1 MKTENSQ
8 GEKEFQN
15 LKKSE
20 EFGKK
25 LFISDKIDLKE
36 KGIIINK
43 YIRIAHLCDM
53 VLNKR
58 LFLSSP
64 KLWGDPFEYKYES
77 WIEKDSKQNVFSVY
91 GTCFT
96 ANTVEQE
103 ETQWKSYGNNDV
115 VRVTFNLKELMNKI
129 KGASFAFDVALL
141 KMVYSERARF
151 FCDDVPIKGDAK
163 NKEKN
168 KELYL
173 NNFAL
178 KLKAYTYEN
187 EIRLCAIKD
196 KDKTDKEYIYIEK
209 IDFNDAIEYIT
220 LPPFNPETR
229 ADSIH
234 DIINNHGLYLTL
246 KELGVKAD
254 KIKQSNLYNK
264 DEKDYV
270 SIYKEDS
277 FKKGIKSLKNE
288 EKRRLTSLINRLYT
302 FFSKLKSSIFTWH
315 SVDLAG
321 YNLFFIISRKA

>member
-20 EFGKK
+20 EYGKK

-77 WIEKDSKQNVFSVY
+77 WIEKDSNQNVFSVY

-129 KGASFAFDVALL
+129 KDASASFAFDVALL

-151 FCDDVPIKGDAK
+151 FCNEPIKGDAK

-220 LPPFNPETR
+220 LPPFNPEAR

-277 FKKGIKSLKNE
+277 LKEKNE
-288 EKRRLTSLINRLYT
+288 EKKRPASLINRLYT

-321 YNLFFIISRKA
+321 YNLFFLISRKA

>member
-8 GEKEFQN
+8 GEKGFQN

-20 EFGKK
+20 EFGEK

-58 LFLSSP
+58 FFLSSP

-277 FKKGIKSLKNE
+277 FKKGLSL
-288 EKRRLTSLINRLYT
+288 
-302 FFSKLKSSIFTWH
+302 
-315 SVDLAG
+315 
-321 YNLFFIISRKA
+321 